1 MGSLK
6 NWWDDLGRDRKERKA
21 WNLQDSAWGYDWIKG
36 QTDHAKSA
44 ALYVRSAELYAEINE
59 NQKAARS
66 YHLAG
71 EQENELGNHAK
82 ANRRFEQA
90 IQLNPELA
98 PAYRDLAINHAGG
111 RGVNADH
118 ARAAELFETAAE
130 LLSRQDSGHRECAAC
145 CLRAAEQESLL
156 GHSAE
161 AEKWRKKGEAM
172 NKEADRLQSTFVIP
186 KIEE

>member
-1 MGSLK
+1 MGFLK
-6 NWWDDLGRDRKERKA
+6 NWWEDFKRDRKEKEA
-21 WNLQDSAWGYDWIKG
+21 WKLQDNAWGYAWIKG

-59 NQKAARS
+59 NEKAARS

-71 EQENELGNHAK
+71 DQENERG
-82 ANRRFEQA
+82 
-90 IQLNPELA
+90 
-98 PAYRDLAINHAGG
+98 NHAGG
-111 RGVNADH
+111 RGVKADH

-186 KIEE
+186 EFKG